1 MATGPWRVGVL
12 FSRTGATGLSET
24 EHVRGVELALAAL
37 NAAGGVNG
45 RLVEAVVLDPAS
57 DAALYRAHAER
68 LMTDEAVS
76 VIFGC
81 HTSDSRKAVLRSL
94 ERRNGLLWYPS
105 TYEGFEYSANI
116 LYTGPVANQ
125 CAYPLAEYA
134 LAEYGRRVYFV
145 GCDYVFPHET
155 NRVMRDLVEA
165 RGGEVVGETYV
176 PMLAPT
182 AALERMLL
190 DIRRV
195 RPDVIFS
202 TLVGE
207 TGRRFLRMRHDAG
220 VAAPVASLTFME
232 GEARAVGPDAC
243 AGCLTAAS
251 YFAGVATDENDRFR
265 RAFAACYGE
274 DEPVSAWSAASF
286 AQIGLFARAL
296 EIADALD
303 PERLVQAAQGMEH
316 AAPEGPVLIDDD
328 NNHAWLTPRIG
339 RLNAHGVFD
348 VVWDA
353 GELVRPD
360 PYLATSPMPMRTAA
374 R

>member
-1 MATGPWRVGVL
+1 MTTSPWRVGVL
-12 FSRTGATGLSET
+12 FSRSGATGLSET
-24 EHVRGVELALAAL
+24 EHVRGVELALAEL

-45 RLVEAVVLDPAS
+45 RPVEAVALDPAS

-125 CAYPLAEYA
+125 CAYPLADYA
-134 LAEYGRRVYFV
+134 LAEHGPRVHFA
-145 GCDYVFPHET
+145 GCDYVFPRET

-176 PMLAPT
+176 PMVAST
-182 AALERMLL
+182 AALERLL
-190 DIRRV
+190 LEIRRA

-207 TGRRFLRMRHDAG
+207 TGRRFMRMRHDAG
-220 VAAPVASLTFME
+220 VTAPVASLTFME
-232 GEARAVGPDAC
+232 GEAREVGPAAC

-251 YFAGVATDENDRFR
+251 YFASVATDENNRFR
-265 RAFAACYGE
+265 RAFAARYGA
-274 DEPVSAWSAASF
+274 DEPVSAWSAASY
-286 AQIGLFARAL
+286 AQVGMFARAL
-296 EIADALD
+296 EIAGALD
-303 PERLVQAAQGMEH
+303 PERLVLAAQGMEH
-316 AAPEGPVLIDDD
+316 AAPEGPVLIDPD

-339 RLNAHGVFD
+339 RLNAQGDFD

-360 PYLATSPMPMRTAA
+360 PYLATSPMPVAA

>member
-1 MATGPWRVGVL
+1 MAADAWRVGVL
-12 FSRTGATGLSET
+12 FSRSGATGLSEA
-24 EHVRGVELALAAL
+24 EHVRGVDLALAEV
-37 NAAGGVNG
+37 NAAGGVGG
-45 RLVEAVVLDPAS
+45 RPIEAVALDPAS

-105 TYEGFEYSANI
+105 TYEGFEYSANVV
-116 LYTGPVANQ
+116 YTGPVANQ

-134 LAEYGRRVYFV
+134 LAEHGGRVYFA
-145 GCDYVFPHET
+145 GCDYVFPRET

-165 RGGEVVGETYV
+165 RGGEVVGEAYV

-182 AALERMLL
+182 TALERVLV
-190 DIRRV
+190 DIRRT

-220 VAAPVASLTFME
+220 IAAPVASLTFME
-232 GEARAVGPDAC
+232 GEAQAVGADAC

-251 YFAGVATDENDRFR
+251 YFASVATDENRRFR
-265 RAFAACYGE
+265 RAFAARYGAE
-274 DEPVSAWSAASF
+274 APVSAWSAASY
-286 AQIGLFARAL
+286 AQIGMFARAL

-316 AAPEGPVLIDDD
+316 AAPEGPVLLDAD

-339 RLNAHGVFD
+339 RLNAQGAFD
-348 VVWDA
+348 IVWDA

-360 PYLATSPMPMRTAA
+360 PYLATSPMPVREAA